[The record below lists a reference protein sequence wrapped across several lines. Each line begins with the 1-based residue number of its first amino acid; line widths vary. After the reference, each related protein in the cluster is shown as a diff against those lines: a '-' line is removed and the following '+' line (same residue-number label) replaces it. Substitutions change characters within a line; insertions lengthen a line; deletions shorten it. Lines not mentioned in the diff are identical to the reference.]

1 MGSLQATRWEFFFLA
16 KLART
21 QIGSKSSLPEATRMQ
36 DFPQNFYLMKAIPF
50 ATLQLFLFLDS
61 SVTINHQR
69 IMLSTTTNY
78 FSALKKKH
86 YDDLTDYDKGKLH
99 GIFSAYA
106 YSFAFFTTFQ
116 LYGVYK
122 GMR

>member
-1 MGSLQATRWEFFFLA
+1 MRWVHCRQRWEFFFLA

-21 QIGSKSSLPEATRMQ
+21 QIGSKSWLPEATRTQ
-36 DFPQNFYLMKAIPF
+36 NFPQILYLMKAI
-50 ATLQLFLFLDS
+50 LFLFLDS
-61 SVTINHQR
+61 SVTINHLR
-69 IMLSTTTNY
+69 IMLSTITNY
-78 FSALKKKH
+78 FSALKKTH